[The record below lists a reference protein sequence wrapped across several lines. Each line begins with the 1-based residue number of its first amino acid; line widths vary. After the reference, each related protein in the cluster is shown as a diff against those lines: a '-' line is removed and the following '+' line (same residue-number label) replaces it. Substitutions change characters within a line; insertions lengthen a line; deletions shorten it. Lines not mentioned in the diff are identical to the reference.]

1 MSKCCSRLM
10 LSRGG
15 SSEYLLVLLLRVA
28 TDHLTSGTQFE
39 AHTCRFVVVDAV
51 GHAFLAALDIT
62 EWALPVS

>member
-1 MSKCCSRLM
+1 MSKCFSRLM

-28 TDHLTSGTQFE
+28 TDLCTFGTQFE
-39 AHTCRFVVVDAV
+39 ALTCRLVVVDSM

-62 EWALPVS
+62 EWGLSV